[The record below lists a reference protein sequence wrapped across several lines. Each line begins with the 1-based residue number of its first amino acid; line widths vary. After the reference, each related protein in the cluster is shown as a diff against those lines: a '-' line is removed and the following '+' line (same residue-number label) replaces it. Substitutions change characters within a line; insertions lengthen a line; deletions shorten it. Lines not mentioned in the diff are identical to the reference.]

1 MYGEKKPSVRVDIRR
16 VMSNNPTKKH
26 ARGVQWHCHPVGP
39 KRPTK
44 TFLERIKEVVQE
56 ATNPLLML
64 FGRTKDGYPAKR

>member
-56 ATNPLLML
+56 ATNLLL
-64 FGRTKDGYPAKR
+64 HALRKNKGWLPR